1 MRKRNRFIGSLFF
14 ALLAVYSFGAGRGS
28 GADSPAAAAGTDPF
42 DSPATQPV
50 QASTGAPAAPPKITA
65 TESGTFSI
73 QINNDVPL
81 VEVLRMIGSQAQVS
95 IVPSR
100 EVRGTVPAMDL
111 YNVTVPEALD
121 AILTSN
127 GCGYEQKGN
136 IVFVFSDKEL
146 QDRKK
151 KELETDV
158 YRLYYINA
166 DDAIK
171 VLKPALSDE
180 GKISET
186 PASDTGTGSG
196 SASGGGGGASGGG
209 GSSGGASS
217 SSGSSSSGSSSNGGS
232 SSGGSSGGGSSI
244 GGNSYASQDLIVV
257 TDHPENQQ
265 KVAQVVKE
273 IDRRP
278 RQVLVEATILEAEL
292 DESNQLGVNFTALG
306 SINFADLGSIPG
318 AIAGAALSASNAKKS
333 YSTIQTGQGGLQFG
347 IVQDNVAVFLTALEG
362 VTNTTVLSNPKV
374 LTLDK
379 QPGYVHIGE
388 TIYYTGQTTQNDQTT
403 TAAVQSLATGITLTF
418 RPYIGDDGFIRMEID
433 PNDSNPI
440 GSVTVTGSTVLP
452 PNINDNEV
460 SSNIMVKDGQTVLIG
475 GLFKDNDVVN
485 KNQVPFFGGL
495 PGVGPLFGMQKDT
508 TTRNEIIFLLTP
520 HIVKDQQAFN
530 DLSEAELKEAEKLRV
545 GVRRDMLPWGRERLA
560 DNCYEAAQTELA
572 KPHPDMNLVRW
583 HLDCATNLN
592 PHFIEAIDLKEKVTG
607 NVVTAADNSTIRSYV
622 RREMLAE
629 SQSTAQRQPDEIPPK
644 FVHISV
650 AEPHPV
656 ATTQNTSPAAGQPNP

>member
-1 MRKRNRFIGSLFF
+1 MKMNKRSVGFLFL
-14 ALLAVYSFGAGRGS
+14 ALLAVYSFGVGMGN
-28 GADSPAAAAGTDPF
+28 GADSAVGAGGTDPF
-42 DSPATQPV
+42 DSAATQP
-50 QASTGAPAAPPKITA
+50 AAESSSPVIPPPPKITA
-65 TESGTFSI
+65 SETGTFSI

-136 IVFVFSDKEL
+136 IIFVFSEKEL
-146 QDRKK
+146 EDRKK

-158 YRLYYINA
+158 YRLYYIAA

-180 GKISET
+180 GKISDT
-186 PASDTGTGSG
+186 PASETGTGSG
-196 SASGGGGGASGGG
+196 SATSGAGGG

-217 SSGSSSSGSSSNGGS
+217 SSGSSSSGGGASGGS
-232 SSGGSSGGGSSI
+232 SSGGSSSGGGSTI
-244 GGNSYASQDLIVV
+244 GGNSYANEDLIVV
-257 TDHPENQQ
+257 TDHPENQE
-265 KVAQVVKE
+265 KIAQVVRE

-292 DESNQLGVNFTALG
+292 DEDNQLGINFTALG
-306 SINFADLGSIPG
+306 SINFADLGTIPG
-318 AIAGAALSASNAKKS
+318 ALADAALSATASKKS
-333 YSTIQTGQGGLQFG
+333 YSTVQTGQGGLQLG

-403 TAAVQSLATGITLTF
+403 TSAVQSLATGITLTF

-433 PNDSNPI
+433 PNDSTPQGLGTTV
-440 GSVTVTGSTVLP
+440 GSNFLP
-452 PNINDNEV
+452 PNINNNEV

-485 KNQVPFFGGL
+485 KNQVPYFGNL

-508 TTRNEIIFLLTP
+508 TTRDEIIFLLTP

-530 DLSEAELKEAEKLRV
+530 DLSEAELREAEKLRV
-545 GVRRDMLPWGRERLA
+545 GVRRGMLPWGRERLA
-560 DNCYEAAQTELA
+560 DDCYEAAQTELA

-592 PHFIEAIDLKEKVTG
+592 PQFIEAIDLKEKVTG

-629 SQSTAQRQPDEIPPK
+629 GQAAAQQQPDEIPPK
-644 FVHISV
+644 FVHV
-650 AEPHPV
+650 TVTEPRPV
-656 ATTQNTSPAAGQPNP
+656 ATTQNTPQGAGEH